1 MAGKAD
7 MIIIGGGP
15 GGYVAA
21 LRAAQL
27 GARVALIERDRVGG
41 TCLHRGCIP
50 TKALLEVAGALRS
63 LGRLGDLG
71 IRVAGWEV
79 DLGQVRR
86 FRDRPVRTL
95 ARGVESL
102 LAAAGVEVVRGE
114 ARLCAP
120 GRVEVLPPEG
130 GAAAV
135 LEAARLVIAVGS
147 LPAPL
152 PLPGGEHCWDSDA
165 AVALPEVPRRL
176 AVVGGGPVGVEMASV
191 YAALGA
197 EVTVVEFLPR
207 LLPREDAEVGEALG
221 RALARQGI
229 RVLTGTRVT
238 ALEPAAEG
246 GFRLS
251 LAAAAPEGASAA
263 PGGGAPAAGG
273 PPAVLEADR
282 VLVAVGRRPAVRG
295 LGLDRLGLPEGWIRS
310 DDAGRTAVPGVYAVG
325 DVTGRSLLAHA
336 ASAQGIAAVEHAL
349 GHAPTVRLD
358 PVPSCTFTRPEV
370 ASVGLTEEAARSR
383 GEDVRVGR
391 FPFSANGKA
400 SAMGERDGFVK
411 VVAARGSGRL
421 LGVHVLGPDASTLI
435 HEAALAL
442 AADLTLADVER
453 TIHAHPT
460 LSESFAEA
468 CLAAEGRAIHLPGA
482 GGGVV

>member
-50 TKALLEVAGALRS
+50 TKALLEVARAVRS
-63 LGRLGDLG
+63 LARLGDLG

-86 FRDRPVRTL
+86 FRDRPVRML

-102 LAAAGVEVVRGE
+102 LEAAGVEVVRGE
-114 ARLCAP
+114 ARLSAP
-120 GRVEVLPPEG
+120 GRVEVFAPEG

-135 LEAARLVIAVGS
+135 LEAARLVIAAGS

-207 LLPREDAEVGEALG
+207 LLPREDADVGEALG
-221 RALARQGI
+221 RALGRQGI

-251 LAAAAPEGASAA
+251 LAAAPPEGATV
-263 PGGGAPAAGG
+263 AAGG
-273 PPAVLEADR
+273 GTPAVLEADR

-295 LGLDRLGLPEGWIRS
+295 LGLNRLGLPEGWIQT

-325 DVTGRSLLAHA
+325 DVAGRSLLAHA
-336 ASAQGIAAVEHAL
+336 ASAQGIAAAEHAL

-358 PVPSCTFTRPEV
+358 VVPSCTFTRPEV

-411 VVAARGSGRL
+411 VVAARGSRRL
-421 LGVHVLGPDASTLI
+421 LGVHVFGPDASTLI

-442 AADLTLADVER
+442 AANLTLADVER

-482 GGGVV
+482 GGGVL